1 MGNEPK
7 EFKRSYMHPTRRKL
21 ADMVYTGEY
30 DKDIKVG
37 YTTATD
43 KKEIKRNIGEK
54 WEDDKYIYEQK
65 DGYVTKAGKNTE
77 VFTDLRKWLQ
87 EQTKCKSET
96 CKTGRPSQ
104 KDKKLIIKTGYC
116 INCLAEIET
125 EVRHKGVWQ
134 EYQNYRIWTR
144 MILDG
149 KKKLEDLHEAYTNLK
164 QEYEY
169 VNSDGKSDTWTLD
182 RPVEEVK
189 KEMWDFIQ
197 IGEKEVTELETK
209 RETVFQ
215 KLKDSQVDK
224 YL

>member
-1 MGNEPK
+1 
-7 EFKRSYMHPTRRKL
+7 MHPTRRKL
-21 ADMVYTGEY
+21 VNMVHTGEY
-30 DKDIKVG
+30 DKDITVG

-43 KKEIKRNIGEK
+43 KKEIKRKVGEK

-96 CKTGRPSQ
+96 CKTPRPSQ

-116 INCLAEIET
+116 INCLAQIET

-149 KKKLEDLHEAYTNLK
+149 KKKLEDLREALAGLK

-169 VNSDGKSDTWTLD
+169 INSDGKTDTWTLD
-182 RPVEEVK
+182 RPVEEVR
-189 KEMWDFIQ
+189 KEMSEFIEK
-197 IGEKEVTELETK
+197 GEVEVSELEIKRKEVY
-209 RETVFQ
+209 Q
-215 KLKDSQVDK
+215 KLIEVDLEK
-224 YL
+224 YV